1 VQPIVAIVIA
11 CIALVV
17 GLALGWWSASRG
29 LATLRAERDR
39 LDERSRAAEMAKA
52 TAEER
57 ASAAPLLRATLD
69 EVTRERDVALRALSA
84 ERAGAEQR
92 EAAITSLLDEQRKNR
107 EALSTQFSEI
117 GGKLLGEAQKAFLER
132 ADQRFAQADEKS
144 GERLKALLSP
154 VETTLKRY
162 EESVG
167 KVEKER
173 TEAYG
178 NLTGLISAM
187 RDGQEAVRGEA
198 AKLVNALRAA
208 PKARGRWGEQQLRN
222 VLETCGLA
230 EHTDFAM
237 EVSVTTDDGR
247 MRPDAV
253 IRVPGGQRSLVVDAK
268 VSLNAYQDAYGAGDE
283 AERARYLALHAAA
296 MKAHV
301 TALSAKAYWSQF
313 VDAPD
318 YVIMF
323 VPGEHFLAAALESD
337 PTLWDYAFERRV
349 LLSTPTNL
357 VAIARTVSAVWRQ
370 EKLAKEAQKIGA
382 LGKEMYERLA
392 VAASHLKRVGGGLNS
407 AVENYN
413 KFVGSFDRNL
423 VSTGRKFRDLNI
435 ETGGREIE
443 DVLPVEALARGG
455 SDALL
460 AGPVADGV
468 DQSAG

>member
-11 CIALVV
+11 CIALMV

-69 EVTRERDVALRALSA
+69 EVTRERDASLRALSA

-92 EAAITSLLDEQRKNR
+92 EAAITSLIDEQRKNR
-107 EALSTQFSEI
+107 EALSAQFSEI

-178 NLTGLISAM
+178 HLTGLISAM

-283 AERARYLALHAAA
+283 PERARYLALHAAA

-460 AGPVADGV
+460 AGPVADEI

>member
-1 VQPIVAIVIA
+1 MQPIVAILIA
-11 CIALVV
+11 CVALVV
-17 GLALGWWSASRG
+17 GLLLGWLSASRG
-29 LATLRAERDR
+29 LAAVQAERDR
-39 LDERSRAAEMAKA
+39 LDERSRAAETARA

-69 EVTRERDVALRALSA
+69 EVTRERDAALRDLAAERSMAAEREQHINARMREVREDRDALSA
-84 ERAGAEQR
+84 
-92 EAAITSLLDEQRKNR
+92 
-107 EALSTQFSEI
+107 QFSEI

-132 ADQRFAQADEKS
+132 ADQRFQQADEKS

-173 TEAYG
+173 SEAYG

-237 EVSVTTDDGR
+237 EVSVNTEDGR

-283 AERARYLALHAAA
+283 AERARHLALHATA

-313 VDAPD
+313 ADAPD

-370 EKLAKEAQKIGA
+370 EKLAKEAQKIGM

-392 VAASHLKRVGGGLNS
+392 VAAGHLKRVGGGLNS

-443 DVLPVEALARGG
+443 EVLPVEALARGG

-460 AGPVADGV
+460 APPVADEV
-468 DQSAG
+468 DRAVG